1 MRSRKPEKVRSSRPM
16 SVRGLFALILFSFVD
31 VGRTQGSGNAL
42 DFNGTTSDYVI
53 INPINNFPATTI
65 TISFWMNTSDASE
78 PLSHPLSYLPTAGNT
93 NIFLIVDYRNFYVWI
108 NGQSSSSNKSGISAN
123 DGKWHHIAVTWRSF
137 DGQLKFYKDGVDSF
151 TDTF

>member
-1 MRSRKPEKVRSSRPM
+1 MRSRRSEKVCSSRPV
-16 SVRGLFALILFSFVD
+16 SVGELFALILFSFVD

-93 NIFLIVDYRNFYVWI
+93 NIFLIVDYRNFYV
-108 NGQSSSSNKSGISAN
+108 
-123 DGKWHHIAVTWRSF
+123 
-137 DGQLKFYKDGVDSF
+137 
-151 TDTF
+151 